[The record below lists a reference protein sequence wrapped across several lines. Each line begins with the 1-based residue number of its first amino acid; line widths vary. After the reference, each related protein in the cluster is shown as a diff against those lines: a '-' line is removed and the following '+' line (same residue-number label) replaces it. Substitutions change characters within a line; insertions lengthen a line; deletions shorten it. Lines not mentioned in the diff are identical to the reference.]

1 MIDPITIGAAFAI
14 AKTSVAFVKEAINM
28 GKEIRDCYGELSQFF
43 TAQGQIEKAVK
54 EVEAAKLAPKP
65 DDPKEAAA
73 VESVLSQAFT
83 LVMQRKQAREMEQEL
98 KNLFSMQ
105 GEAGPG
111 GLYEE
116 LCKERNRISGEQDE
130 AAREAIRKARLAKDR
145 AARKKQEQEELL
157 MTGGIFVFLGIGGII
172 IFVAIYYRG

>member
-1 MIDPITIGAAFAI
+1 MIDPVTIGAAFAV

-130 AAREAIRKARLAKDR
+130 ANREAIRKARLAKDR
-145 AARKKQEQEELL
+145 AARKKEEFEQAL
-157 MTGGIFVFLGIGGII
+157 MTAGIFVFLGIGGII
-172 IFVAIYYRG
+172 VFVAIYFRG

>member
-1 MIDPITIGAAFAI
+1 LCNTIADIAAI
-14 AKTSVAFVKEAINM
+14 APPAPAPTNFQT
-28 GKEIRDCYGELSQFF
+28 CLSFLLAPWLLQ
-43 TAQGQIEKAVK
+43 AVK
-54 EVEAAKLAPKP
+54 APKSDDPVEAAKQ
-65 DDPKEAAA
+65 
-73 VESVLSQAFT
+73 ESALSQAFT
-83 LVMQRKQAREMEQEL
+83 IVMQRQQMRVFEQEL

-116 LCKERNRISGEQDE
+116 LCKERNRISGEQDD

-157 MTGGIFVFLGIGGII
+157 MTAGIFVFLGIGGII
-172 IFVAIYYRG
+172 VFVAIYYRG

>member
-1 MIDPITIGAAFAI
+1 MIDPVTIGAAFAV

-28 GKEIRDCYGELSQFF
+28 GKEIRDCYGELSKFF
-43 TAQGQIEKAVK
+43 TAQGQIEKAAK
-54 EVEAAKLAPKP
+54 QVEAAKAAPKP

-73 VESVLSQAFT
+73 QESVLSQAFT
-83 LVMQRKQAREMEQEL
+83 IVMQRKQAKEFEQEL
-98 KNLFSMQ
+98 RDLFSLK
-105 GEAGPG
+105 GEMA
-111 GLYEE
+111 LYEE

-157 MTGGIFVFLGIGGII
+157 MTVGIFVVLGIGGII
-172 IFVAIYYRG
+172 VFVAIYYRG

>member
-1 MIDPITIGAAFAI
+1 MIDPITIGAAFAV

-130 AAREAIRKARLAKDR
+130 AAREQIRKARLAKDR
-145 AARKKQEQEELL
+145 AARKKEEFEQAL
-157 MTGGIFVFLGIGGII
+157 MTAGIFVILGIGGII
-172 IFVAIYYRG
+172 VFVAIYFRN